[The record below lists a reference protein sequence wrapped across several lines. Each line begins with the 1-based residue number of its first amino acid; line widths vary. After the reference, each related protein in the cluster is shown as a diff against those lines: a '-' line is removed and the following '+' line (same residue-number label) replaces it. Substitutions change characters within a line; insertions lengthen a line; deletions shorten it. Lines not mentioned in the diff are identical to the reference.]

1 MTFSFSPFLFH
12 LNYHPEDFKG
22 GTLSSLIDWS
32 PSLTKGSID
41 CIKRKK
47 YQPHSPVG
55 LCETNFVLMWA
66 LPFFFFWY
74 LLSLWKWQSSIKIII
89 FWNKILWCDYN
100 HESNCDDG
108 VVSLSSHSYIT
119 SPGNVFRAHKK
130 GGDLFFE
137 RSWKLTLGWENEGS
151 CCSLLNLH

>member
-1 MTFSFSPFLFH
+1 MQLGTTGLNKASHEVRGVRGIYHPYCYKETKENGENIQKESLGTTRFKPNCKADPLCAILLSSQGNPLSQKISKDVTFSFSPFLFH

-55 LCETNFVLMWA
+55 LCETNFVLM
-66 LPFFFFWY
+66 
-74 LLSLWKWQSSIKIII
+74 
-89 FWNKILWCDYN
+89 
-100 HESNCDDG
+100 
-108 VVSLSSHSYIT
+108 
-119 SPGNVFRAHKK
+119 
-130 GGDLFFE
+130 
-137 RSWKLTLGWENEGS
+137 
-151 CCSLLNLH
+151 